1 MCFNKFEKICS
12 HFIKISKFGNFVIT
26 RVINMRI
33 KIWIKLIVTSR
44 AYTGRNLS
52 MIPAEQVL
60 LLI

>member
-1 MCFNKFEKICS
+1 MCFNNIEKINAR
-12 HFIKISKFGNFVIT
+12 FIKISKFGNFVIT

-52 MIPAEQVL
+52 MIPAEQGL
-60 LLI
+60 